1 MSASSASSPVVTVD
15 HARLA
20 DVLRPTGF
28 ALVNDFLARHAV
40 ISAALDMR
48 PNKLLVFMVIATAAV
63 QKAMRDP
70 KLPDDWRGTKRMPRT
85 VIGYISRRAIA
96 EATGLPRENVR
107 RIVNELIA
115 EDRLLIGPRGGVAN
129 KGGLLESAQIVASIH
144 DQLTVTARTVQ
155 ALIDTGVMSVA
166 APEV

>member
-1 MSASSASSPVVTVD
+1 MSSPTPPAVIALD

-20 DVLRPTGF
+20 EVLRPTGF

-40 ISAALDMR
+40 ITGALDMR
-48 PNKLLVFMVIATAAV
+48 PNKLLVFLVIATAAV

-70 KLPDDWRGTKRMPRT
+70 RLPAEWQGTKRMPRA

-115 EDRLLIGPRGGVAN
+115 EDRLLLGPRGAVAN
-129 KGGLLESAQIVASIH
+129 KGGLLESQRIVASIH
-144 DQLTVTARTVQ
+144 DQLTVAARTFQ
-155 ALIDTGVMSVA
+155 LLIDNGVITVSDQK
-166 APEV
+166 

>member
-1 MSASSASSPVVTVD
+1 MTAPPSAASVVVD
-15 HARLA
+15 HDRMTEA
-20 DVLRPTGF
+20 LRPASF

-40 ISAALDMR
+40 MSAALEMR
-48 PNKLLVFMVIATAAV
+48 PAKLLVFLVIATAAV
-63 QKAMRDP
+63 QKVLRDP
-70 KLPDDWRGTKRMPRT
+70 ELPDEWRGTKRMPRA

-129 KGGLLESAQIVASIH
+129 KGGLLESQRIVASLH
-144 DQLTVTARTVQ
+144 DQLSVTARTVQ
-155 ALIDTGVMSVA
+155 ALLDAGVMTITS
-166 APEV
+166 PER